1 MVVFLRS
8 ALYRITGK
16 PFETLEGAL
25 QTLFSDSLLKRAQ
38 KSSSPLEMLDFL
50 AREKRIERAKLLEL
64 AAQRMGLSS
73 ETSLQAPD
81 ITLISRTGFDADIL
95 RQRAILPQTSS
106 LAPAGYSLVV
116 AHPGTVNRQEFE
128 TAGVRILLGSA
139 EDIAG
144 AWAAWDQARAVQTT
158 ALNLSEDV
166 EKVLKQ
172 VVMDCA
178 DLGAQEVFLGHPND
192 CSYEGIVNGKR
203 FSGFVHQKVF
213 LETLATLKR
222 LGYFTLASNPPSRAA
237 LTRNFERPIVCLTW
251 STGSNKATATASRS
265 MPAYKEE
272 QPVAEEIAVA
282 EAPQEIEPA
291 PAPLAQSPSILLVE
305 DDERFALVVSQIL
318 SARGY
323 SIQRAVNGEQAL
335 SLFEEKSISPQLI
348 ISDVHMPVVDGRLLL
363 ERLRK
368 LQINTPAIMLTSDE
382 DQLLEADLIL
392 LGANAYVRKSEDP
405 RVLLAWVQNLL
416 LLSSREGSQ

>member
-1 MVVFLRS
+1 MVVFFRS
-8 ALYRITGK
+8 ALYRLTGK
-16 PFETLEGAL
+16 PFESLEDAL
-25 QTLFSDSLLKRAQ
+25 RTLFSAACLKNAQQNASPFELIDFLSKEQSFDRKKLLRTAAERIGLSAADSLE
-38 KSSSPLEMLDFL
+38 P
-50 AREKRIERAKLLEL
+50 
-64 AAQRMGLSS
+64 
-73 ETSLQAPD
+73 PD
-81 ITLISRTGFDADIL
+81 MTLISRTGFDADTL
-95 RQRAILPQTSS
+95 KQRSILPQTST
-106 LAPAGYSLVV
+106 LASAGYALVV
-116 AHPGTVNRQEFE
+116 AHPGSVNRPEFE
-128 TAGVRILLGSA
+128 AAGVRILLGSA
-139 EDIAG
+139 EEIAT
-144 AWAAWDQARAVQTT
+144 AWAAWERARVAQTS

-172 VVMDCA
+172 IVVDCS

-192 CSYEGIVNGKR
+192 CSYEGIAGGKR

-222 LGYFTLASNPPSRAA
+222 LGYFTLASNPASRAA

-251 STGSNKATATASRS
+251 STGSYKVTATGSRS
-265 MPAYKEE
+265 MPAYKDETPPEE
-272 QPVAEEIAVA
+272 LTPIEEK
-282 EAPQEIEPA
+282 QEIEPA
-291 PAPLAQSPSILLVE
+291 PAPEDESPQILLVE

-318 SARGY
+318 GARGY
-323 SIQRAVNGEQAL
+323 SVQRALNGEQAL
-335 SLFEEKSISPQLI
+335 KLFSEKSVSPNLI
-348 ISDVHMPVVDGRLLL
+348 ISDVHMPVVDGRSLL

-416 LLSSREGSQ
+416 LLSAREANQ